1 MRFGKL
7 KMFLFLNGFIAI
19 ILLLYFGSWLVSS
32 TATATIISP
41 YNANTIHVQYAVNGK
56 LYTGTHLRSEIPF
69 SQKEIEV
76 HYFLFDPSSSRVNSF
91 MGLYA
96 EPLAWW
102 FVFLLA
108 SGMLLLMTN
117 TVFSK
122 GTTFQLQKKFPWISM
137 DEYFPAPGGGYYQRR
152 QQGNSAARKNL
163 KRLDQNN
170 NSKTLTS

>member
-19 ILLLYFGSWLVSS
+19 ILLLYFGSWLVSK
-32 TATATIISP
+32 TATASIISP
-41 YNANTIHVQYAVNGK
+41 YNTNTIHVQYSVNGK
-56 LYTGTHLRSEIPF
+56 MYTGTHLRSEIPF
-69 SQKEIEV
+69 SQREIQV

-91 MGLYA
+91 TGLYA

-102 FVFLLA
+102 LVFLLA

-137 DEYFPAPGGGYYQRR
+137 DEYFPAPGGYYQKG
-152 QQGNSAARKNL
+152 QPGNSDARKNL
-163 KRLDQNN
+163 KRLDQNDK
-170 NSKTLTS
+170 SKTLTS